1 MPSSHSASDF
11 VKLEDSEYTVASDK
25 DTPWSD
31 SELVLLLEGLENF
44 DDNWEQIA
52 NHVGTRTKEE
62 CVMKFLQL
70 EIEDK
75 YVEDMPELRGVHGR
89 DPVSHAENPVLSV
102 VAFLAQMAEP
112 AVAAAAAGR
121 SVDEIR
127 KELKKQLGKGDE
139 KAQQEK
145 GKEKEGDD
153 ATKKEDSMDVD
164 AAREQGQGS
173 AEGTETQSKASLPN
187 VALAASAA
195 RAGALASHEER
206 EMTRLVSA
214 AVNVT
219 LQKFEVKLQQFNEME
234 EIIEAE
240 RREIEQARQQLFLD
254 RMAMKKRVKEVQDS
268 LQTITLKGPG
278 EETNALIA
286 DAAAAGVG
294 NRYNF
299 QPAGGDFRAGAQP
312 WSAEAGADLK
322 TFDL

>member
-1 MPSSHSASDF
+1 
-11 VKLEDSEYTVASDK
+11 
-25 DTPWSD
+25 
-31 SELVLLLEGLENF
+31 
-44 DDNWEQIA
+44 
-52 NHVGTRTKEE
+52 
-62 CVMKFLQL
+62 MKFLQL

-75 YVEDMPELRGVHGR
+75 YVEDVPELRGVHGR
-89 DPVSHAENPVLSV
+89 DPVNHAENPVLSV

-127 KELKKQLGKGDE
+127 KELKKQLGKGDD

-145 GKEKEGDD
+145 GKEKEGE
-153 ATKKEDSMDVD
+153 ATKTEDSMDLD
-164 AAREQGQGS
+164 AAAAAAAAREQGQKDI
-173 AEGTETQSKASLPN
+173 ETQPKMSLPN

-240 RREIEQARQQLFLD
+240 RRELEQARQQLFLD

-268 LQTITLKGPG
+268 LQSITLKGPG
-278 EETNALIA
+278 EETNALVA

-294 NRYNF
+294 NRFNF
-299 QPAGGDFRAGAQP
+299 QPAGGEFRADAQP

>member
-75 YVEDMPELRGVHGR
+75 YVEDMPELRGIHGR

-127 KELKKQLGKGDE
+127 KELKRQIGKGDD
-139 KAQQEK
+139 K
-145 GKEKEGDD
+145 GKEKEGDS
-153 ATKKEDSMDVD
+153 TKKEDSMDVD

-173 AEGTETQSKASLPN
+173 TEATETQSKASLPN

-234 EIIEAE
+234 EIIQAE
-240 RREIEQARQQLFLD
+240 RRELEQARQQLFLD

-294 NRYNF
+294 QRYNF